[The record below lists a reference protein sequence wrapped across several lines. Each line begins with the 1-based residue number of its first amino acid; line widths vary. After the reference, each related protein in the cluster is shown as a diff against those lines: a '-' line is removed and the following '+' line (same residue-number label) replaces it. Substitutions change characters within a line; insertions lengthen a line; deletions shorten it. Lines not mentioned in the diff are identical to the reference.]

1 MDTGLSGLRI
11 AVVGGD
17 RRQLALIAALVEER
31 ARVACFGMPD
41 WAELDG
47 LERAGSFESAVSD
60 AHVVI
65 LPISGTDAAGAVR
78 TADGVAPVVLDE
90 QSFRM
95 IRRGTLLATGSLRPR
110 FRAVAE
116 QAGVQVLEYAEEDEI
131 AILNSIP
138 TAEGAIQIALQ
149 ELPITIH
156 GSNAFVL
163 GFGRCAITLARML
176 HAIGARTFVY
186 ARRPA
191 QLARAFEMGIPARPL
206 DALADEIGTANVIF
220 NTVPSMLLPE
230 ALLSRT
236 DSSVLII
243 DIASSPGGTD
253 FEAASRLG
261 RKAVLAL
268 GLPGKV
274 APVTAGKVL
283 ASALPGLIRRALASR

>member
-17 RRQLALIAALVEER
+17 RRQLALVAALVSQR
-31 ARVACFGMPD
+31 ACVVCFGVPD
-41 WAELDG
+41 WVELAEI
-47 LERAGSFESAVSD
+47 ERAGSFETAVSG
-60 AHVVI
+60 AQVVI

-78 TADGVAPVVLDE
+78 TAEGVAPVVLDE
-90 QSFRM
+90 QSFSM
-95 IRRGTLLATGSLRPR
+95 LRRGTLLATGSLRAH
-110 FRAVAE
+110 FRAMAE
-116 QAGVQVLEYAEEDEI
+116 EAGVQVLEYAEEDEI
-131 AILNSIP
+131 AVLNSIP
-138 TAEGAIQIALQ
+138 TAEGAIQIAMQ
-149 ELPITIH
+149 EMPITVH

-176 HAIGARTFVY
+176 HALGANTFVY

-206 DALADEIGTANVIF
+206 DALANEIGNAHVIF
-220 NTVPSMLLPE
+220 NTIPSMLMPE
-230 ALLSRT
+230 ALLSHT
-236 DSSVLII
+236 DPAVLIV

-261 RKAVLAL
+261 RKAILAL
-268 GLPGKV
+268 GLPGRV

-283 ASALPGLIRRALASR
+283 ASALPGLIVRALASR